1 MTHTKAKYPAL
12 PEALSKNAS
21 YYISRVIIA
30 LNHPGKKHW
39 REKLNGCL
47 MITDLAKSGAN
58 DEALVRQLEPLKA
71 ALNKCKAVTKP
82 VREAAAEAIAEL
94 EKKKA
99 ESMARNEEGEEGEG
113 GDKPEEQEVTVHDA
127 DEPPPIKFE
136 PDYEPEITGGGGG
149 GVEDDDDDDSV
160 VSPTRDGAGYRGKK
174 GESLESVKKK
184 GRKAKYAH
192 QRVAGGV
199 RSPRENETASGS
211 AHATVRMLKEL
222 GNKSVALQR
231 SLDDMARGV
240 GDKMDNIGRRVK
252 NLEVEVVGGGG
263 GGGGGGGVAGRKG
276 GQPQV
281 RVQISQKEN
290 SHQNDTNSAQQQQQ
304 QPPDP
309 KQQFFQSKGI
319 DINQPVHN
327 PQVSLWREIQWLL
340 HTGEFETAYQAAC
353 NANDKMVLLRL
364 MNETSCVVQRLGV
377 GTQNKVF
384 GMISEIMAAGQQHDL
399 HVLPW
404 IFEVVRLGGVKNLA
418 PFVRDGLSKALFNL
432 TSDPDEKGVL
442 AAQLHPRVAM

>member
-263 GGGGGGGVAGRKG
+263 GGAGEGGWRGGREGSRKYVSKSHRRRILIKTTLTPRNSSSSSRRTRSSSSSRARASTSISPSTTRRCRCGGRSNG
-276 GQPQV
+276 CCTLG
-281 RVQISQKEN
+281 N
-290 SHQNDTNSAQQQQQ
+290 SRPRTRRRATRTTR
-304 QPPDP
+304 
-309 KQQFFQSKGI
+309 
-319 DINQPVHN
+319 
-327 PQVSLWREIQWLL
+327 W
-340 HTGEFETAYQAAC
+340 C
-353 NANDKMVLLRL
+353 
-364 MNETSCVVQRLGV
+364 C
-377 GTQNKVF
+377 
-384 GMISEIMAAGQQHDL
+384 
-399 HVLPW
+399 
-404 IFEVVRLGGVKNLA
+404 
-418 PFVRDGLSKALFNL
+418 
-432 TSDPDEKGVL
+432 SDS
-442 AAQLHPRVAM
+442 